1 MRALVL
7 PATAVVLVA
16 AVLGIQ
22 LAAGA
27 ASYGPRQPA
36 DPCHARPIPATL
48 SGLDPLLEEIVLLG
62 LDNAACQLGISR
74 ERLVLS
80 LATPQTMDPAAP
92 AALKAGLRSAVD
104 RLERAGR
111 LPKVSQLLPDALQR
125 ANLPGIVKTA
135 IGLVPDSV
143 IDGTLP
149 TGPLLLRTIDK
160 LDVSALLRELRDP
173 SRLQSSVES
182 ALLNAAL
189 GEIVAQLRPF

>member
-22 LAAGA
+22 LAAGGA
-27 ASYGPRQPA
+27 DYGPRQPA
-36 DPCHARPIPATL
+36 DPCHPRPIPAAL

-62 LDNAACQLGISR
+62 LDNAACRLGISR

-111 LPKVSQLLPDALQR
+111 LPKVSKLLPDAVQR
-125 ANLPGIVKTA
+125 ANLPGIVEDRDRPRPGQRHRQHAADRPAAASDDRQARRERAAPRAQGPEPAA
-135 IGLVPDSV
+135 IVRRVGAPERSP
-143 IDGTLP
+143 G
-149 TGPLLLRTIDK
+149 
-160 LDVSALLRELRDP
+160 
-173 SRLQSSVES
+173 
-182 ALLNAAL
+182 
-189 GEIVAQLRPF
+189 